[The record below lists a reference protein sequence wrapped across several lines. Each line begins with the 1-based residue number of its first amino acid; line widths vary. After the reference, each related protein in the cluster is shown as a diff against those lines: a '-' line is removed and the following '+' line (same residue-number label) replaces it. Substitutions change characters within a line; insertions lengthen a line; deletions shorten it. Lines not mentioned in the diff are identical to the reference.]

1 MAENHPARP
10 VLERFV
16 LGHLPAAE
24 MRQVSQHLLAGCTQ
38 CRQVTAALWE
48 RGGGGAAAGPRP
60 SAPVPSVEDAEDAAD
75 RGACDEAIDR
85 IFRVILARESEVA
98 RERAQGRELFEE
110 LARHPPARQ
119 LLMVTNSARFRS
131 RMLCEILLEQAH
143 EAGFREPAKAIEM
156 ARLGVAIADRLAERS
171 GEKGGEGLQGLR
183 ARAWAHLG
191 NAFRIS
197 SDHAGADQA
206 FETATELLDPVRVT
220 PHEIARVLDFE
231 ASLRRDQRRFAE
243 ATRLMDRVIAIYR
256 KLGQRSL
263 LGSSLKQ
270 KSMICGESGDSD
282 GEIALLRRA
291 LELLNPEEEPRMF
304 LAARHNLISALCE
317 SGRPREA
324 FALLFHT
331 RPLYLMQGDRL
342 NLLRLR
348 WLEGAVSR
356 GLQRYEQAAVAFR
369 EVREAFLDLGLDYDA
384 ALASLDLAEVYATQ
398 GRTSDVRRLTDEM
411 LEVFRSRNIHREAM
425 GALSVLQKAASTERA
440 ELVLI
445 REVGSFFRKARNQPD
460 LQFTP
465 TS

>member
-1 MAENHPARP
+1 MTENHPARP

-24 MRQVSQHLLAGCTQ
+24 MRQVSQHLLAGCPE
-38 CRQVTAALWE
+38 CRQATAGLWE
-48 RGGGGAAAGPRP
+48 RGRGGAAADPQL
-60 SAPVPSVEDAEDAAD
+60 SASFPLVEDTVD
-75 RGACDEAIDR
+75 RSACDEAIDR
-85 IFRVILARESEVA
+85 IFHIILARETVVA

-119 LLMVTNSARFRS
+119 LLMVSNSARFQS

-143 EAGFREPAKAIEM
+143 EAGFREPARAVEL
-156 ARLGVAIADRLAERS
+156 ARLGTAIADCLAERS
-171 GEKGGEGLQGLR
+171 GEKDGEGLQGLR
-183 ARAWAHLG
+183 ARAWAQLG
-191 NAFRIS
+191 NALRIS
-197 SDHAGADQA
+197 SDHDGAGQA

-263 LGSSLKQ
+263 LGRSLQQ
-270 KSMICGESGDSD
+270 KSLICGESGDSD

-291 LELLNPEEEPRMF
+291 LELLNPEEEPRIF

-324 FALLFHT
+324 FALLFHS
-331 RPLYLMQGDRL
+331 RPLYLKQGDRL

-348 WLEGAVSR
+348 WVEGAVSR

-369 EVREAFLDLGLDYDA
+369 EVREAFLELGLDYDA
-384 ALASLDLAEVYATQ
+384 ALASLDLAEIYATQ
-398 GRTSDVRRLTDEM
+398 GRTADVRRLADEM
-411 LEVFRSRNIHREAM
+411 LEVFRSRKIHREAM

-445 REVGSFFRKARNQPD
+445 REVGSFFRQARNQPD

>member
-1 MAENHPARP
+1 MTETHPARP

-16 LGHLPAAE
+16 LGHLPTAE
-24 MRQVSQHLLAGCTQ
+24 MRQVSQHLLDGCSE
-38 CRQVTAALWE
+38 CRQVTTELWARE
-48 RGGGGAAAGPRP
+48 
-60 SAPVPSVEDAEDAAD
+60 PVPLMEDAAD
-75 RGACDEAIDR
+75 RSASDEAIDR
-85 IFRVILARESEVA
+85 IFRVILAREAEVA
-98 RERAQGRELFEE
+98 RERSQGRELFEE
-110 LARHPPARQ
+110 LARHPSARQ
-119 LLMVTNSARFRS
+119 HLMVSNSARFRS

-143 EAGFREPAKAIEM
+143 EAGFREPARAVEL

-171 GEKGGEGLQGLR
+171 AEKDEEGLQGLR
-183 ARAWAHLG
+183 ARAWAQLG
-191 NAFRIS
+191 NALRINA
-197 SDHAGADQA
+197 DHAGADQA
-206 FETATELLDPVRVT
+206 FETATELLDPARVT

-263 LGSSLKQ
+263 LGRSLQQ
-270 KSMICGESGDSD
+270 KSLICGESGDSE
-282 GEIALLRRA
+282 GEIGLLRRA
-291 LELLNPEEEPRMF
+291 LELLNPEEEPRVF
-304 LAARHNLISALCE
+304 LSARHNLISALCE

-331 RPLYLMQGDRL
+331 RPLYLKQGDRL
-342 NLLRLR
+342 HLLRLR

-369 EVREAFLDLGLDYDA
+369 EVREAFLELGLDYDA

-398 GRTSDVRRLTDEM
+398 GRTADVRRLVDEM
-411 LEVFRSRNIHREAM
+411 LEVFRSRKIHREAM

-440 ELVLI
+440 ELVLV
-445 REVGSFFRKARNQPD
+445 REVGSFFRQARNQPD

>member
-1 MAENHPARP
+1 MTENHPARP
-10 VLERFV
+10 VLEGFV

-24 MRQVSQHLLAGCTQ
+24 MRQVSQHLLAGCLE
-38 CRQVTAALWE
+38 CRQATAGLWE
-48 RGGGGAAAGPRP
+48 RDRGGAASDPQL
-60 SAPVPSVEDAEDAAD
+60 SASVPLIEDTVD
-75 RGACDEAIDR
+75 RSSCDEAIDR
-85 IFRVILARESEVA
+85 IFHIILARETVVA

-119 LLMVTNSARFRS
+119 LLMVSNSARFQS

-143 EAGFREPAKAIEM
+143 EAGFREPARAVEL
-156 ARLGVAIADRLAERS
+156 ARLGTAIVDCLAERR
-171 GEKGGEGLQGLR
+171 GEDGEGIQGLR
-183 ARAWAHLG
+183 ARAWAQLG
-191 NAFRIS
+191 NALRIS
-197 SDHAGADQA
+197 SDHEGADQA

-243 ATRLMDRVIAIYR
+243 ATRLMDRVITIYR

-263 LGSSLKQ
+263 LGRSLQQ
-270 KSMICGESGDSD
+270 KSLICGESGDSD

-291 LELLNPEEEPRMF
+291 LELLNPEEEPRIF

-331 RPLYLMQGDRL
+331 RPLYLKQGDRL

-348 WLEGAVSR
+348 WVEGAVSR
-356 GLQRYEQAAVAFR
+356 GLLRYEQAAVAFR
-369 EVREAFLDLGLDYDA
+369 EVREAFLELGLDYDA
-384 ALASLDLAEVYATQ
+384 ALASLDLAEIYATQ
-398 GRTSDVRRLTDEM
+398 GRTADVRRLADEM
-411 LEVFRSRNIHREAM
+411 LEVFRSRKIHREAM
-425 GALSVLQKAASTERA
+425 GALSVLQKAASMERA
-440 ELVLI
+440 ELVLV
-445 REVGSFFRKARNQPD
+445 REVGSFFRQARNQPD

>member
-1 MAENHPARP
+1 MAEIHPARP

-24 MRQVSQHLLAGCTQ
+24 MRQVSQHLLAGCSE
-38 CRQVTAALWE
+38 CRQITASLWE
-48 RGGGGAAAGPRP
+48 HGGGGAAAD
-60 SAPVPSVEDAEDAAD
+60 PVPSVEDAAD
-75 RGACDEAIDR
+75 RGATDEAIDR
-85 IFRVILARESEVA
+85 IFHVILAREAEVA
-98 RERAQGRELFEE
+98 RERSQGRELFEE

-119 LLMVTNSARFRS
+119 HLMVSNSARFRS

-143 EAGFREPAKAIEM
+143 EAGFREPARATEL
-156 ARLGVAIADRLAERS
+156 ARLAVAIADRLAEQS
-171 GEKGGEGLQGLR
+171 AENGGEGLPGLR
-183 ARAWAHLG
+183 ARAWAQLG
-191 NAFRIS
+191 NAFRING
-197 SDHAGADQA
+197 DHVGAEQA
-206 FETATELLDPVRVT
+206 FETASELLDPARVT

-231 ASLRRDQRRFAE
+231 ASFRRDQRRFAE
-243 ATRLMDRVIAIYR
+243 AARLMDQVIAIYR

-263 LGSSLKQ
+263 LGRSLQ
-270 KSMICGESGDSD
+270 QRSLICSESGDSD

-291 LELLNPEEEPRMF
+291 LELMNPEEEPRIF

-331 RPLYLMQGDRL
+331 RPLYLKQGDRM

-369 EVREAFLDLGLDYDA
+369 EVREAFLELGLDYDA
-384 ALASLDLAEVYATQ
+384 AVASLDLAEIYATQ
-398 GRTSDVRRLTDEM
+398 GRTADVRLLVDEM
-411 LEVFRSRNIHREAM
+411 LDVFRSRNIHREAM
-425 GALSVLQKAASTERA
+425 AALSVLQKAARTERA
-440 ELVLI
+440 ELVLV
-445 REVGSFFRKARNQPD
+445 REVGSFFRQSRNQPD

>member
-1 MAENHPARP
+1 MTENHPAQP

-16 LGHLPAAE
+16 LGHLAAAQ
-24 MRQVSQHLLAGCTQ
+24 MRQVSQHLLDGCSE
-38 CRQVTAALWE
+38 CRQITAGLWE
-48 RGGGGAAAGPRP
+48 RGGAGGGTAAAADPQP
-60 SAPVPSVEDAEDAAD
+60 SAPVPLVEETVD
-75 RGACDEAIDR
+75 RAACDEAIDR
-85 IFRVILARESEVA
+85 IFHIILARESEVA

-110 LARHPPARQ
+110 LACHPPARQ
-119 LLMVTNSARFRS
+119 LLMISNSARFLS
-131 RMLCEILLEQAH
+131 RMLCEIFLEHAH
-143 EAGFREPAKAIEM
+143 EAGFREPAQAIELG
-156 ARLGVAIADRLAERS
+156 RLGVAVADRLAE
-171 GEKGGEGLQGLR
+171 KGGEEGLQGLR
-183 ARAWAHLG
+183 ARAWAQLG
-191 NAFRIS
+191 NALRIS
-197 SDHAGADQA
+197 SDHAGADEA

-231 ASLRRDQRRFAE
+231 ASLRKDQRRFAE
-243 ATRLMDRVIAIYR
+243 ATRLIDRVIAIYR

-263 LGSSLKQ
+263 LGRSLQQ
-270 KSMICGESGDSD
+270 KSLICGESGDSD

-291 LELLNPEEEPRMF
+291 LELLNPEEEPRVF

-331 RPLYLMQGDRL
+331 RPLYLKQGDRL

-369 EVREAFLDLGLDYDA
+369 EVREAFLELGLDYDA
-384 ALASLDLAEVYATQ
+384 ALASLDLAEIYATQ
-398 GRTSDVRRLTDEM
+398 GRTADVRRLADEM
-411 LEVFRSRNIHREAM
+411 LEVFRSRKIHREAM
-425 GALSVLQKAASTERA
+425 GALSVLQKAASMEQA
-440 ELVLI
+440 ELVLV
-445 REVGSFFRKARNQPD
+445 REVGSFFRQARNQPD

>member
-1 MAENHPARP
+1 MTEPPHPARP

-16 LGHLPAAE
+16 LGDLPEAE
-24 MRQVSQHLLAGCTQ
+24 MRQVSQHLLDGCSV
-38 CRQVTAALWE
+38 CRQTSAALWK
-48 RGGGGAAAGPRP
+48 RGASIVEPQVEE
-60 SAPVPSVEDAEDAAD
+60 VPA

-85 IFRVILARESEVA
+85 IFRIILAREAEVA
-98 RERAQGRELFEE
+98 RERAQGRELFDE

-119 LLMVTNSARFRS
+119 HLMVANSARFRS

-143 EAGFREPAKAIEM
+143 EAGFREPARATEL
-156 ARLGVAIADRLAERS
+156 ARLGVAIADLLAERS

-183 ARAWAHLG
+183 ARAWAQLG
-191 NAFRIS
+191 NALRIN

-206 FETATELLDPVRVT
+206 FETATELLDPARVT

-263 LGSSLKQ
+263 LGRSLQQ
-270 KSMICGESGDSD
+270 KSLICGESGDSA

-291 LELLNPEEEPRMF
+291 LELLNPEEEPRAF
-304 LAARHNLISALCE
+304 LSARHNLISALCE

-331 RPLYLMQGDRL
+331 RPLYLKQGDRL
-342 NLLRLR
+342 RLLRLR

-356 GLQRYEQAAVAFR
+356 GLQRYEQAAVAFL
-369 EVREAFLDLGLDYDA
+369 EVREAFLELGLDYDA
-384 ALASLDLAEVYATQ
+384 ALAALDLAEVYAIQ
-398 GRTSDVRRLTDEM
+398 GRTADVRRLADEM

-425 GALSVLQKAASTERA
+425 AALAVLQKAASTERA
-440 ELVLI
+440 ELVLV
-445 REVGSFFRKARNQPD
+445 REVGSFFRQARNQPE

-465 TS
+465 SS